1 MILIIDYGMGN
12 IHSVRRK
19 LERLKV
25 DCLVSCDPSD
35 IKKAEK
41 IILPGVGHFGKA
53 MQNLKDQG
61 LIEPLNEAVL
71 ADKKPILGICLGMQL
86 MTRGSEEGLEKRS
99 ETTEKVEGLGWF
111 DAEVVRMQPKDTLRY
126 KIPHTGWN
134 SLEYTKDDPILKDV
148 PSGSEMYFVHGY
160 GVLTAPE
167 AEILTRTTYEKTFV
181 STLKKDHIVGMQFHP
196 EKSHEAGLTLLKN
209 FVFLNERMQK

>member
-25 DCLVSCDPSD
+25 DCLVSSDPSD

-53 MQNLKDQG
+53 MQNLKEQG

-71 ADKKPILGICLGMQL
+71 ADKKPILGICLGLQL